1 MRNVM
6 QTDDAARGRARAG
19 TDAEALHPVPVRRP
33 KMVYV
38 HYDYGT
44 SCSRFLVAHKDE
56 HIRCLSEF
64 FDVATVSED
73 CDVGR
78 VCDLHSPD
86 VLAFELGLQIASA
99 RRPAVRNIA
108 ANRAIPRI
116 GILNADVW
124 GGTRALIL
132 SEIARLDVDAVFSIC
147 GTALE
152 HLPGLRDK
160 LFVWPNFIDPDVFDV
175 GAAEKLVALTIT
187 GNRDQDYP
195 WRRAVYPLLERSY
208 PSIVCPHHGYVSKT
222 RPNQVMVGRDY
233 AKLIAAAWIAP
244 TCGSVAMDL
253 VRKHLEIP
261 ACGTL
266 LLTER
271 SPVLEAAG
279 FRDLENCLFA
289 TPDEVLDK
297 VGFVFE
303 QQDRL
308 SRMIA
313 AGRRLVL
320 DRHTYRHRNQI
331 LQWYELN
338 KARRPGEAIVQATPF
353 SGLAL
358 QGSSDRPSLRF
369 PGSDG
374 LHLRLIR
381 KGNERYGQGRFEDAA
396 ALYLRSLALARGMA
410 EPKLMLAA
418 CDLRCGKVG
427 DALQRVVALN
437 RDTLGKYEDVMPDPV
452 EWAYLVACY
461 LCMGDLESAR
471 MRAAQCPDMDH
482 CLINGL
488 RRALGV
494 GKEDGKAAAT
504 RGDGGS
510 GASLSVHTFLVEDFT
525 RWKSE
530 LGLAMASC
538 GHSSLYSSLFETPG
552 QATLLYRQ
560 RRSGKVL
567 PQLLALVNANQEKPL
582 RGFDNPFVHERLR
595 SLASSSLSGM
605 WIRVRQVFKV
615 GRYRQG
621 RSQI

>member
-1 MRNVM
+1 VNSTDTIATIAEPM
-6 QTDDAARGRARAG
+6 QVRR
-19 TDAEALHPVPVRRP
+19 VRRP

-44 SCSRFLVAHKDE
+44 SCARFLVKHKDE
-56 HIRCLSEF
+56 HIKCLSEF
-64 FDVATVSED
+64 FEVVTVSGE
-73 CDVGR
+73 CDIGQL
-78 VCDLHSPD
+78 CDLHAPD
-86 VLAFELGLQIASA
+86 ILAFELGLQIASA
-99 RRPAVRNIA
+99 RRPAVRNSA
-108 ANRAIPRI
+108 ANPAIPRI
-116 GILNADVW
+116 GILNADAW
-124 GGTRALIL
+124 GGTRGLIL

-147 GTALE
+147 ATALE
-152 HLPGLRDK
+152 HFPGLRDK
-160 LFVWPNFIDPDVFDV
+160 LFFWPNFIDPDVFNG
-175 GAAEKLVALTIT
+175 GAAEKLVALAIA

-195 WRRAVYPLLERSY
+195 WRRAVYPALERNY
-208 PSIVCPHHGYVSKT
+208 PSIVCPHHGYVS
-222 RPNQVMVGRDY
+222 RMRSNQVLLGRDY

-289 TPDEVLDK
+289 ASDDVLDK
-297 VGFVFE
+297 VGFVFD
-303 QQDRL
+303 QQERL

-320 DRHTYRHRNQI
+320 DKHTYRQRNQI

-338 KARRPGEAIVQATPF
+338 TTRKSGEVIVQDAPF

-358 QGSSDRPSLRF
+358 QGSSDRPPLRF

-374 LHLRLIR
+374 LHLQLIR
-381 KGNERYGQGRFEDAA
+381 KGNEQYGQGRFEDAA
-396 ALYLRSLALARGMA
+396 GLYLQSLALARGMA

-418 CDLRCGKVG
+418 CDLRCGRVG
-427 DALQRVVALN
+427 DALQKVVALN

-461 LCMGDLESAR
+461 LCIGDLESAR
-471 MRAAQCPDMDH
+471 MRAAQYPTMNH
-482 CLINGL
+482 CLINGI
-488 RRALGV
+488 RQALGI
-494 GKEDGKAAAT
+494 GKEDGNRAAM
-504 RGDGGS
+504 RGRSGS
-510 GASLSVHTFLVEDFT
+510 SLSLSVHTFLVEDFT

-530 LGLAMASC
+530 LGFAMASC
-538 GHSSLYSSLFETPG
+538 GHSGLYSSLFETTV
-552 QATLLYRQ
+552 QATLPYHG

-567 PQLLALVNANQEKPL
+567 SQLLTLINSIQKKPL
-582 RGFDNPFVHERLR
+582 RGFDNPFVFERLR
-595 SLASSSLSGM
+595 SLLSSYMSGV
-605 WIRVRQVFKV
+605 WIRARQVAKV

-621 RSQI
+621 RSQT